1 MKEFLSKNGQ
11 KELRQKY
18 EIALSDAW
26 KNRNGKID
34 TRMVNFCL
42 KDISVIIPM
51 SNGTIVA
58 IDKPRID
65 KDFCFGYSN
74 CGQGMSY
81 DECQRTHQAVSD
93 NLAEYFKEENL
104 RGFDSRY
111 REFVN
116 GASEENFHKGVHLSG
131 KYWSQS
137 KTNPLRN
144 ITTDAVREM
153 EPVTAEPV
161 TAEDIE
167 NYVEAVKFV
176 RSEFEKK
183 LDSYLKRYG
192 TSKLRTWTYWVDE

>member
-11 KELRQKY
+11 KDLRQKY
-18 EIALSDAW
+18 EIVLADAW

-42 KDISVIIPM
+42 KDASVIIPM
-51 SNGTIVA
+51 SNGTLVA

-65 KDFCFGYSN
+65 KDFCFGYST

-81 DECQRTHQAVSD
+81 DECQRTHQSAAD

-104 RGFDSRY
+104 KGFDSRY

-116 GASEENFHKGVHLSG
+116 GASEENFHLSVHLTG

-137 KTNPLRN
+137 EKNPLRN
-144 ITTDAVREM
+144 ITTDTVKM
-153 EPVTAEPV
+153 QEPV

-176 RSEFEKK
+176 RAEFEKK
-183 LDSYLKRYG
+183 IDSYLKRYG